1 MNLEEFKKHVISQ
14 REATKAEALSV
25 LSATIPTT
33 NERENLNG

>member
-1 MNLEEFKKHVISQ
+1 MNLEEFKKHVIAQ

-25 LSATIPTT
+25 LSAKISTT